1 MYRVRLTEKT
11 KKELKKLDQHTSK
24 LILAWIRKNLEG
36 TEDPRQHGKA
46 LTTNKSGQWR
56 YRIGEYRLL
65 AEIKDNE
72 LIIHVITI
80 SHRKN
85 IYR

>member
-1 MYRVRLTEKT
+1 MLTDKA

-46 LTTNKSGQWR
+46 LTANKSGQWR

-80 SHRKN
+80 GHRKN